1 MVFLSYNKYIK
12 LKQRRKEMKL
22 LLKTILYL
30 IGGWFFTVPTII
42 ISAIHLTIT
51 FTKFTLKM
59 IALPFKLVYNM
70 IEGVTK

>member
-1 MVFLSYNKYIK
+1 
-12 LKQRRKEMKL
+12 MKT

-42 ISAIHLTIT
+42 IASIHLTIA

-70 IEGVTK
+70 IKGAKNEQTTS